1 MIHLLL
7 THHIRNSI
15 TKLTLNKG
23 MARHMESFG
32 HTWYEI
38 SKVKCSAW
46 GCEKKFQNFQEYWQH
61 RYSTHGDGLY
71 NINNGNK
78 GKKFMTDYRWLPT
91 TFYLLDTMLC
101 TALHTRQNIA
111 KILSSQQL
119 FSNFSCIFLNP
130 KTIFQFRL

>member
-1 MIHLLL
+1 MNARPYTYSQTILFDLSNFDPPYEKFHNQ
-7 THHIRNSI
+7 TDP
-15 TKLTLNKG
+15 NKG

-71 NINNGNK
+71 NINNGNE
-78 GKKFMTDYRWLPT
+78 GKKFMTDYR
-91 TFYLLDTMLC
+91 
-101 TALHTRQNIA
+101 
-111 KILSSQQL
+111 
-119 FSNFSCIFLNP
+119 
-130 KTIFQFRL
+130 